1 MRVET
6 LSTYILEL
14 PSGEELR
21 LNESAWNAVQHLL
34 KEAKREAL
42 LEAIEMSK
50 RYEWDSCY
58 VRELEKMA
66 KELE

>member
-42 LEAIEMSK
+42 LEVADWLVEQHGRK
-50 RYEWDSCY
+50 HEPE
-58 VRELEKMA
+58 ELRRMA